1 MIPIRSLG
9 SLLRLPLLFA
19 AVWSSTPSLVLAQP
33 QALVDQFE
41 RHTHVRGD
49 GAHAL
54 PYRLFI
60 PDTSATER
68 YPLVV
73 ALHGSGER
81 GSDNEKHIASHRL
94 ATAWADPRVQ
104 GPFPHFVVAPQMS
117 IGTRW
122 VDVASA
128 SDRYSTSEIP
138 VSENVL
144 TVVDMIDSLLV
155 RYPIDPDRI
164 VITGLSMGGYGT
176 WDLAARYP
184 ERWSAIIPM
193 SGSGD
198 PERAGAMGDLP
209 VWSWHGEEDATVPA
223 AGSRL
228 MIGALDRAGRSA
240 VYTHCQLRGCSG
252 LPDSS
257 LARLARQGADLLYT
271 GWAGKGHVMWAESY
285 DYPALAP
292 WAFSKHRLRDEAIS
306 LVWPVEDMDPLVVS
320 WVHDE
325 GVDSVVVS
333 YSDSDG
339 QSWTVLPR
347 VSALDGVLTIP
358 DDAVAD
364 TPVFRTRA
372 EAYDADGFMVGR
384 SYSPRLSLDRR
395 TTDVRPYVHVLPY
408 TLYLDEPVTTDTLI
422 LEYVA
427 IDVDTPLLHAVV
439 QFSAD
444 GGASWTGLSYFDVA
458 SGQDTVRLPVNLSD
472 LPNTPHAQFELQLT
486 DGRTAVAAQSLPFEK
501 RTIRAS
507 STLTE
512 QVAGSGA
519 PSIAW
524 HVVTPREVT
533 KHTYEIAFVET
544 IEGKR
549 YTVHNVTMNEPVL
562 GETPLSD
569 GVTESPVFD
578 GLRLVVTDLPR
589 AEVDAQ
595 RTGWSAPAINV
606 PYTVSAS
613 SVRVGSD
620 TYELAATPA
629 DFDLVVSEAV
639 QGQSE
644 TMLGLTP
651 VDARFVITNRTNG
664 EKTPFLFID
673 RNADGIPG
681 KQDTIYLLSASD
693 GGAFVLDWRL
703 QFENMLGTAVL
714 PAAGDTFRIVTRKP
728 VTEADRFRFKSQDLA
743 TSHVDVPPVDVALE
757 VYPNPAH
764 RQLTIAW
771 SASEMFEGA
780 GVRLAIFDTLGRRI
794 HQRDLESRVATHL
807 DVQDWAAGLYFAR
820 ISTGAVSQTKPFL
833 VH

>member
-1 MIPIRSLG
+1 MP
-9 SLLRLPLLFA
+9 
-19 AVWSSTPSLVLAQP
+19 
-33 QALVDQFE
+33 
-41 RHTHVRGD
+41 
-49 GAHAL
+49 
-54 PYRLFI
+54 
-60 PDTSATER
+60 
-68 YPLVV
+68 
-73 ALHGSGER
+73 
-81 GSDNEKHIASHRL
+81 
-94 ATAWADPRVQ
+94 
-104 GPFPHFVVAPQMS
+104 

-128 SDRYSTSEIP
+128 SDRYSTAEIAITD
-138 VSENVL
+138 NLL
-144 TVVDMIDSLLV
+144 TVVDMIDSLMA

-184 ERWSAIIPM
+184 ERWAAAIPM

-198 PERAGAMGDLP
+198 PDRARAMGDLP
-209 VWSWHGEEDATVPA
+209 VWSWHGEEDQTVPA
-223 AGSRL
+223 AGSRV
-228 MIGALDRAGRSA
+228 MTGALERAGRQA
-240 VYTHCQLRGCSG
+240 VYTHCQLRGCTG

-257 LARLARQGADLLYT
+257 IARWAGQGADLLYT

-292 WAFSKHRLRDEAIS
+292 WAFSKHRLREEAIS
-306 LVWPVEDMDPLVVS
+306 LVWPVEGMDPLAVS
-320 WVHDE
+320 WVHDAA
-325 GVDSVVVS
+325 VDSVVVS

-339 QSWTVLPR
+339 QTWTVLPA
-347 VSALDGVLTIP
+347 VAASEGVVTIA

-408 TLYLDEPVTTDTLI
+408 TLYLDEPVTSDTLI

-427 IDVDTPLLHAVV
+427 IDVDTPLLHAVL

-458 SGQDTVRLPVNLSD
+458 SGQDTVRLPVNLRD

-486 DGRTAVAAQSLPFEK
+486 DGSTAVAVRSLPFEK
-501 RTIRAS
+501 RTIRAA

-524 HVVTPREVT
+524 HVVVPREIT
-533 KHTYEIAFVET
+533 RHTYEIAFLET

-589 AEVDAQ
+589 AEVDEHL
-595 RTGWSAPAINV
+595 TGWSAPAINV
-606 PYTVSAS
+606 PFTVSAS
-613 SVRVGSD
+613 SVRVGSA
-620 TYELAATPA
+620 TYELAASPA
-629 DFDLVVSEAV
+629 DFDLVVSDAV

-644 TMLGLTP
+644 AMLGLTP
-651 VDARFVITNRTNG
+651 VDARFVITNRTSG
-664 EKTPFLFID
+664 ETTPFLFID

-681 KQDTIYLLSASD
+681 KQDTIYLLSESED
-693 GGAFVLDWRL
+693 GSFVLDWRL

-714 PAAGDTFRIVTRKP
+714 PASGDTFRIVTRKP
-728 VTEADRFRFKSQDLA
+728 VTEADRFRFTSQDLA
-743 TSHVDVPPVDVALE
+743 TSSVDMPRGDVTLDL
-757 VYPNPAH
+757 YPNPTD

-771 SASEMFEGA
+771 SAPGIGGETA
-780 GVRLAIFDTLGRRI
+780 GQLAIFDILGRRV
-794 HQRDLESRVATHL
+794 HVRDLGWGAAARL

-820 ISTGAVSQTKPFL
+820 ISDGEVSQTKPFL
-833 VH
+833 VR